1 MGKNRTLRYLDP
13 ACGNFMRFWQQK
25 APPLPRQ
32 SGVSFCKHKF
42 AWAVWQMRICRVL
55 YIDKI
60 LIFLSTPKKNK
71 VWLMNNSSKHIC
83 MLFSN

>member
-42 AWAVWQMRICRVL
+42 AWAVWQMRSYLFPNGNAI
-55 YIDKI
+55 K
-60 LIFLSTPKKNK
+60 FP
-71 VWLMNNSSKHIC
+71 NNAITAYPTT
-83 MLFSN
+83 